1 MPYFKTNN
9 KNVLFIHIPKTGG
22 TSVEHYLSE
31 KYSLPL
37 NHKNLYG
44 IIQNNEYININSSL
58 QHLSFKEI
66 IKNKK
71 YFNLDLKNLKIF
83 TIVRNPYDRI
93 ISQLFFDGFLK
104 INDTKKKN
112 I

>member
-44 IIQNNEYININSSL
+44 IIQNNEYININSSHNIL
-58 QHLSFKEI
+58 ALRKLLK
-66 IKNKK
+66 IKN
-71 YFNLDLKNLKIF
+71 
-83 TIVRNPYDRI
+83 
-93 ISQLFFDGFLK
+93 IS
-104 INDTKKKN
+104 I
-112 I
+112 